1 MPIQDLLPTD
11 KPVKASP
18 NGLLRHVFGPSVPTK
33 KDKRSAKTGDPIA
46 VRGKDAVLIESKKQK
61 RRKADGTEVDD
72 EAVTYLTTIN
82 DHDGTGI
89 YIPVTAWR
97 SDLRD
102 FLGGAP

>member
-46 VRGKDAVLIESKKQK
+46 VRGKDAVIVETKPQK
-61 RRKADGTEVDD
+61 RRKADGTEEDD
-72 EAVTYLTTIN
+72 EAVTYLTTMT
-82 DHDGTGI
+82 DHDGETI
-89 YIPVTAWR
+89 YIPMTAWR
-97 SDLRD
+97 SDL
-102 FLGGAP
+102 